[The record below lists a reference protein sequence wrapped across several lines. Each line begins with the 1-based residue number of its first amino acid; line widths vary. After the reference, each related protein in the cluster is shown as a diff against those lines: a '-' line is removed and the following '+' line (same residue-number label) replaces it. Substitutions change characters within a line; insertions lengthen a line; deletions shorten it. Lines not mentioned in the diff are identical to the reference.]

1 VTVTAHHALVQSL
14 PFVVPVIVALVGIA
28 ALTLRDRMRR
38 PRE

>member
-28 ALTLRDRMRR
+28 VLTLRDRMRR

>member
-1 VTVTAHHALVQSL
+1 MTVTAHHALVQSL

-28 ALTLRDRMRR
+28 VLTLRDRMRR